1 MFQLTTFGQEAVTA
15 AMAGE
20 TEITFTNLKTA
31 STSMLIT
38 VDGYKD
44 FASIK
49 QSVAPTSIS
58 YAQTLH
64 TVIVSGVFSNEN
76 VAATYNIVAVGLYAT
91 CAGTYSRSTPTL
103 FAYDVLSRPEPMP
116 ASSAGLTTRTYAFNT
131 TIDNAL
137 QVNITVEPGAYALAE
152 DLSGL
157 QATVEENRLENGIVE
172 ATHSKQGNNHYLTVN
187 NAAKNIKFKAT
198 AIFDYNDV
206 FYFNNTLYEATTISG
221 NALAP
226 GYFNTGQIVM
236 AFVDNSAH
244 KLVFNDADRI
254 GMMVIYSGTLID
266 YVDALPLGFYTLW
279 YPYTN
284 TDDPLKPVSR
294 DMYVEVY
301 KPSVNS
307 IIILAHVFNPSD
319 PHDYKTCK
327 INGSWSVVW
336 QEY

>member
-103 FAYDVLSRPEPMP
+103 FAYDVLSRAEPMP

-152 DLSGL
+152 DLSDL
-157 QATVEENRLENGIVE
+157 QTTVEANRLENGIVE
-172 ATHSKQGNNHYLTVN
+172 ATHSKQGNTHYLTVN

-198 AIFDYNDV
+198 ALFDYDDTFKVNNEVYTAITSNGGSLEPGAFYAGQYV
-206 FYFNNTLYEATTISG
+206 F
-221 NALAP
+221 
-226 GYFNTGQIVM
+226 
-236 AFVDNSAH
+236 AFVNHTQKVIMFQHNESIGINSHTTGLLTDYADSLPFGYH
-244 KLVFNDADRI
+244 ICLDTYQNTSDTDKPSNTDFLVE
-254 GMMVIYSGTLID
+254 IYKYSVNTIFMRAWRHNSNTYEEYRFTKVSGTWTRKWER
-266 YVDALPLGFYTLW
+266 V
-279 YPYTN
+279 
-284 TDDPLKPVSR
+284 
-294 DMYVEVY
+294 
-301 KPSVNS
+301 
-307 IIILAHVFNPSD
+307 
-319 PHDYKTCK
+319 
-327 INGSWSVVW
+327 
-336 QEY
+336 